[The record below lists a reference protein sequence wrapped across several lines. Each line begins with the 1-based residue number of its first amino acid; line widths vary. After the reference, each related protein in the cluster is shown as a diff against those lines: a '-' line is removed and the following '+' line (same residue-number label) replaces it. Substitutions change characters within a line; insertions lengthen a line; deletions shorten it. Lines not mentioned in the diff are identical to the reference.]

1 MIAVSAG
8 GTIYHQDDIMSGDVH
23 RAEGWKVPA
32 ATMVKNAVS
41 VPVVATGV
49 HGAVRL
55 LIAERID
62 IEAILDHGSSRNL
75 LPRISWIRS
84 SMTASATWSAWAAAF
99 WLSANG

>member
-1 MIAVSAG
+1 
-8 GTIYHQDDIMSGDVH
+8 MSGDVH

-41 VPVVATGV
+41 VPVVATGRSV
-49 HGAVRL
+49 T
-55 LIAERID
+55 
-62 IEAILDHGSSRNL
+62 
-75 LPRISWIRS
+75 RISWIRS